1 MTDVPLRGG
10 RGRALD
16 GPHLPDLRK
25 PLLWGTAVVAV
36 FLGGLGVWGATA
48 PLSSAALAPGA
59 VAVDSKRKTVQ
70 HLEGGIVSGILV
82 REGERVV
89 EGQPL
94 VRLDTTQAEAS
105 WSVASGQLRSEL
117 ALQARLVAER
127 DGAERIAVPPE
138 LERLPADV
146 REPLVDAQRGIF
158 EARRVALRGQR
169 QILTEQIGQLR
180 SEIAGLRAQE
190 RSARDQLALIAQEV
204 ADVGSL
210 VDQGL
215 EVMPRLRSL
224 QRQQAELTGRLGQ
237 YDSDIARAE
246 QKIGETRLQMIGLEN
261 QRAEEVAGELRDVGR
276 NIAQLREQV
285 RAAEDVLRRRDILAP
300 VDGSVVNLATVT
312 PGGVVGPGA
321 ALMEIV
327 PEDDRLTVQ
336 ARLRPSDIDNVH
348 EGLPAEVRLTAFKA
362 WATPTLDGEVAYVS
376 ADRLTD
382 TETGE
387 AYYDLRIE
395 VDEDEVQRV
404 DDVMLY
410 PGMPVQTIIAIGDR
424 PFLEYLVQ
432 PVLDSLSRAFR
443 EE

>member
-10 RGRALD
+10 RGRAL

-25 PLLWGTAVVAV
+25 PLLWGAAVVMV

-48 PLSSAALAPGA
+48 PLSSAALAPGV

-70 HLEGGIVSGILV
+70 HLEGGIVSRILV

-89 EGQPL
+89 RNQPL

-146 REPLVDAQRGIF
+146 RDPLVDAQRGIF
-158 EARRVALRGQR
+158 EARRVALGGQR
-169 QILTEQIGQLR
+169 QILTEQVGQLR

-204 ADVGSL
+204 ADVRSL

-237 YDSDIARAE
+237 YGSDIARAE
-246 QKIGETRLQMIGLEN
+246 QKIGETRLQMIDLEN
-261 QRAEEVAGELRDVGR
+261 QRDEEVVGELRDVGR
-276 NIAQLREQV
+276 NIAELREQV

-327 PEDDRLTVQ
+327 PEHDRLAIA
-336 ARLRPSDIDNVH
+336 ARLRPADIDDVRA
-348 EGLPAEVRLTAFKA
+348 GLPAEVRLTAFKA
-362 WATPTLDGEVAYVS
+362 WATPTLEGEVAYVS
-376 ADRLTD
+376 ADSLTD
-382 TETGE
+382 SETGE

-395 VDEDEVQRV
+395 VDEGEVQRV
-404 DDVMLY
+404 DEVMLY
-410 PGMPVQTIIAIGDR
+410 PGMPVQTIVAIGDR

>member
-1 MTDVPLRGG
+1 
-10 RGRALD
+10 
-16 GPHLPDLRK
+16 
-25 PLLWGTAVVAV
+25 
-36 FLGGLGVWGATA
+36 
-48 PLSSAALAPGA
+48 
-59 VAVDSKRKTVQ
+59 
-70 HLEGGIVSGILV
+70 V
-82 REGERVV
+82 R
-89 EGQPL
+89 
-94 VRLDTTQAEAS
+94 D
-105 WSVASGQLRSEL
+105 
-117 ALQARLVAER
+117 
-127 DGAERIAVPPE
+127 
-138 LERLPADV
+138 
-146 REPLVDAQRGIF
+146 PLVDAQRGIF

-169 QILTEQIGQLR
+169 QILTEQVGQLR

-204 ADVGSL
+204 TDVRSL

-237 YDSDIARAE
+237 YGSDIARAE
-246 QKIGETRLQMIGLEN
+246 QKIGETRLQMIDLEN
-261 QRAEEVAGELRDVGR
+261 QRAEEVVGELRDVGR
-276 NIAQLREQV
+276 NIAELREQV

-300 VDGSVVNLATVT
+300 VDGSIVNLTTVT

-336 ARLRPSDIDNVH
+336 ARLRPSDIDDVH

-362 WATPTLDGEVAYVS
+362 WATPTLAGEVAYVS

-404 DDVMLY
+404 DDVTLY
-410 PGMPVQTIIAIGDR
+410 PGMPVQTIVAIGER

-432 PVLDSLSRAFR
+432 PVLDSLARAFR